1 LAAEYEILFY
11 GALEANESV
20 TKNADGVYE
29 LASASAPLPDVP
41 PSEKVVE
48 TVTD

>member
-29 LASASAPLPDVP
+29 LASSSTPLPEA
-41 PSEKVVE
+41 PSSERVIE